1 MYALFTDTFA
11 LPPGM
16 TRENYTAQQ
25 VFDEYLSDWPGGS
38 EQIYYD
44 LNEAREAL
52 EEIPVYS
59 EMRYEGGKPTLAGQL
74 AYIQEVDAD
83 EEYEIS
89 ERGEILAFRAAPC
102 EAE

>member
-11 LPPGM
+11 LTPGVP
-16 TRENYTAQQ
+16 RESYTAQQ
-25 VFDEYLSDWPGGS
+25 VFDEYLADWPGGS
-38 EQIYYD
+38 ERFYYD
-44 LNEAREAL
+44 LNEAKEAL

-59 EMRYEGGKPTLAGQL
+59 EMRYESGRLTLTGQL